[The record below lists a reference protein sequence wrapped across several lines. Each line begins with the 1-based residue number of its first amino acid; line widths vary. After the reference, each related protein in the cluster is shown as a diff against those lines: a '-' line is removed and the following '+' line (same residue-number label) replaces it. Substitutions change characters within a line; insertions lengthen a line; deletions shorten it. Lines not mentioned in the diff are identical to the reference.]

1 MTVPPIL
8 SVITLGARD
17 FPRLRD
23 FYKALGWKAAI
34 DLDDFCAFETRGA
47 VLSLFPVEKLAAEAK
62 VEPAPA
68 ESRLDVS
75 LAINVDRREQVDE
88 IIAVVGEAG
97 GRITNEPSKP
107 PEFEGRHAHFADPE
121 DNFWEVVWLGEE
133 QSKMM
138 DLVRRARGESAR
150 PR

>member
-1 MTVPPIL
+1 MVPPIL

-17 FPRLRD
+17 LPRLRD
-23 FYKALGWKAAI
+23 FYKAIGWNAAI
-34 DLDDFCAFETRGA
+34 ELEDFCAFETRGA

-68 ESRLDVS
+68 EQRLDLS
-75 LAINVDRREQVDE
+75 LAINVERREQVDE
-88 IIAVVGEAG
+88 IVDAVRQAG

-121 DNFWEVVWLGEE
+121 DNYWEVVWLGEGP
-133 QSKMM
+133 SKMM
-138 DLVRRARGESAR
+138 ELVRRGRGAR
-150 PR
+150 